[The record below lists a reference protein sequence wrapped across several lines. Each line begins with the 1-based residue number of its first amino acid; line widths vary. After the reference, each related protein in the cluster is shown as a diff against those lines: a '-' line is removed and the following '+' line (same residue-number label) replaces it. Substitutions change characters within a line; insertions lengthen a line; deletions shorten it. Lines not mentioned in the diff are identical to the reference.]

1 MAIGVS
7 KRVFKSELRGST
19 ELDFLYGCIGEKIQV
34 VNEIYYANLY
44 VMSNDNL
51 CTILP
56 PQELSGQIDNSSLA
70 LFQDGNYLNTC
81 QVGDRLRFATTL
93 GGVPYTVV
101 VTLLEIINGGLGRFD
116 ITWPIYAPINVG
128 FVANVSELKSIYYQ
142 YGLGLGGFNS
152 KIDNSIQ
159 KGTLNS
165 ASKLSG
171 VTSDIELIGN
181 KDWQFDE
188 MELVGLG
195 DTEFTTKQNIRLTH
209 SFIIGPMFLA
219 EELSSIYAQIAPDR
233 FKADNKI
240 KYSAELS
247 YLKNAVDK
255 SDDKLI
261 QFEGIGQFGWFNTKY
276 NGEPSPYTLTSLQFT
291 RVSDSEVINQ
301 LEYNEVQV
309 KFVLNSSTGSFTST
323 TPLVFG
329 FNFLPDDEAFY
340 QETGRTQDINY
351 CFDSKIIIAD
361 NVSINGNFFGSAK
374 QIIKTLKAQTLS
386 ASTCE
391 VTVNILIGADQKAIL
406 EQGDLANYSLWCIV
420 ENTALDPLVSDKSN
434 VLIDVN
440 YIYVQKTKIDLL
452 DMDTV
457 FIEHPYTDRLLGES
471 TLEMFPVDDV
481 VADSLIQLDYTGLE
495 ADGIIIKSVI
505 PQIVLTHATE
515 ADIVLDRQLI
525 STENYPTIGSLPAVQ
540 DINYSFNR
548 PYKIEDGIRKT
559 ITLNRDYLSDAG
571 NVKAWTLSFPF
582 MNRWESWISLGL
594 NSIPESIFDFT
605 RPFGGANNLWNR
617 LANTSGWTLVY
628 RTTFEIIQN
637 GEEFE
642 QVFDTELTST
652 DFNSNTDWS
661 NCSIKSYDVATGD
674 QIIVGPKNF
683 INTQKETK
691 IVASFQKTTGLVPD
705 VSEVAIVLWL
715 EPFEGGG
722 VSAISRISSRYDVIP
737 LSAFKGVESLKRT
750 KITKNINTFTGE
762 ALIDFSKLPTGQRVT
777 LYARIYEI
785 EGDPTPDGGRI
796 TNNNELRVTNNGYVR
811 VVT

>member
-51 CTILP
+51 CTTNP
-56 PQELSGQIDNSSLA
+56 PQELSGQIDNDNLA

-81 QVGDRLRFATTL
+81 QVGDELRFATTF
-93 GGVPYTVV
+93 GGPPITIVA
-101 VTLLEIINGGLGRFD
+101 TLLEIINGGLGRFNYTFPY
-116 ITWPIYAPINVG
+116 IPINVG

-171 VTSDIELIGN
+171 VTYDLELIGN

-219 EELSSIYAQIAPDR
+219 EELSDIYAQIAPGR

-240 KYSAELS
+240 KYYAELS

-276 NGEPSPYTLTSLQFT
+276 NGEPSPYTLSSLQFT

-309 KFVLNSSTGSFTST
+309 KFVLNSSTGSFTTS

-329 FNFLPDDEAFY
+329 FNYLPDDESFY
-340 QETGRTQDINY
+340 QGTGRTQDVNF
-351 CFDSKIIIAD
+351 CFDSKKVFA
-361 NVSINGNFFGSAK
+361 NNSFVNGDYYGTSK
-374 QIIKTLKAQTLS
+374 QIILNIKAQVIS
-386 ASTCE
+386 SSVCE
-391 VTVNILIGADQKAIL
+391 VTVNVLIGSAQKAIL
-406 EQGDLANYSLWCIV
+406 EQGDLANYAIWCIA

-440 YIYVQKTKIDLL
+440 YIYVQKTKIDLF

-457 FIEHPYTDRLLGES
+457 FIEHPYTDRLQGEP

-481 VADSLIQLDYTGLE
+481 VADSIIQLDYTGLE
-495 ADGIIIKSVI
+495 DDGIIIKSVT

-525 STENYPTIGSLPAVQ
+525 STENYPTVGVLPAVQ
-540 DINYSFNR
+540 DINFTFNR

-559 ITLNRDYLSDAG
+559 ISLTRDYLSDAG
-571 NVKAWTLSFPF
+571 LVKAWKLSFPF
-582 MNRWESWISLGL
+582 MNRWEYWISLGL
-594 NSIPESIFDFT
+594 NAVPESLFDFT
-605 RPFGGANNLWNR
+605 KQFGGANNLWNR

-628 RTTFEIIQN
+628 RTAFEIVQN
-637 GEEFE
+637 GEDFE
-642 QVFDTELTST
+642 QVFETELTST

-661 NCSIKSYDVATGD
+661 NCTIKSYDIDTND
-674 QIIVGPKNF
+674 QIIVGPKNY
-683 INTQKETK
+683 IYTQKETLIK
-691 IVASFQKTTGLVPD
+691 ASFQKTTGTVPD
-705 VSEVAIVLWL
+705 VSEVAIVIWL
-715 EPFEGGG
+715 ESFEGGG
-722 VSAISRISSRYDVIP
+722 ITDIRRISSVYDVIS
-737 LSAFKGVESLKRT
+737 LSPFKGVEGLNT
-750 KITKNINTFTGE
+750 VKITKNINTFTGE
-762 ALIDFSKLPTGQRVT
+762 ALIDFSKLPSGQKVT

-785 EGDPTPDGGRI
+785 EGDPIPDGGRI